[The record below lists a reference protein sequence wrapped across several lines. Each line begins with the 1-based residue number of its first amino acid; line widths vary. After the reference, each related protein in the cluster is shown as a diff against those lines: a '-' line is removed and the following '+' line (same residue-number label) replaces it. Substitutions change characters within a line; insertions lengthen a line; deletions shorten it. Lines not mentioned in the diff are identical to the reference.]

1 MFVKSAVKY
10 YFSKF
15 ILDTEVKGHKTKK
28 NNLKGVN
35 NEVMSL

>member
-15 ILDTEVKGHKTKK
+15 ILDTEVKGDKIKEIP
-28 NNLKGVN
+28 LS
-35 NEVMSL
+35 E